1 MVQRETHMEECTT
14 VQCTY
19 TVYMPNVKNESLFFF
34 ADEPGDF
41 QNPPACKNLK
51 VGGKPKS
58 GNATILDVPLIAL
71 FLSTNLL
78 IRLNKGGQLDLVGHL
93 CLI

>member
-19 TVYMPNVKNESLFFF
+19 TVYMPNVKNESLFFS
-34 ADEPGDF
+34 ADESGDF

-51 VGGKPKS
+51 VGGKPNS
-58 GNATILDVPLIAL
+58 GNAKIFSRLLQKL
-71 FLSTNLL
+71 KSGENL
-78 IRLNKGGQLDLVGHL
+78 
-93 CLI
+93 